1 MLTTDTVIVS
11 GRSASVAGAGRGRSW
26 PKGATISVSETTTPP
41 PTGHLGWRAVALRE
55 WVRQATC

>member
-1 MLTTDTVIVS
+1 MTTDECVS
-11 GRSASVAGAGRGRSW
+11 SRRSASVAGAGRGGSW

-41 PTGHLGWRAVALRE
+41 PTGHLGWRAVDLRE